1 MTRSGNLISKLQSS
15 SLISLCWPVFPA
27 VSPRPPSEWVPPE
40 ASLGTPDWAPWCRS
54 RNSSENIPVS
64 RKLQG
69 VTWKFTSRKII
80 SIQSSKSSR
89 KAKNFSSYILC
100 LPEQKTVWSVPPHSE
115 SRSHSCLAQTS
126 SPPVSVSP
134 VHLSVS
140 CSQPEESK

>member
-69 VTWKFTSRKII
+69 VTWKFTSQKII
-80 SIQSSKSSR
+80 SIHHQERQRIFLPTSCVYLNKRRSGLFLHTLSLWATAVSLRLLLHQPQFLQFTFQFLVLSLKSR
-89 KAKNFSSYILC
+89 NK
-100 LPEQKTVWSVPPHSE
+100 
-115 SRSHSCLAQTS
+115 
-126 SPPVSVSP
+126 
-134 VHLSVS
+134 
-140 CSQPEESK
+140 